1 MSCVLNKII
10 IGSLQDFLHSFILL
24 HHTRD
29 AQRKKNEEAKNILT
43 SFNRSIRNKKKLL
56 FLKKEQW

>member
-24 HHTRD
+24 HPTRD
-29 AQRKKNEEAKNILT
+29 VQCKKNEEAKNILT
-43 SFNRSIRNKKKLL
+43 SLNRSIRNKEKWL
-56 FLKKEQW
+56 FLNKEQW